1 MQRLAYRGLVRR
13 VALLTNACAI
23 IATAAS
29 AQIIA
34 GRDANAD
41 DWPGMASLQTVL
53 GHSLFHECG
62 ATMISPEW
70 ALTAAHCVEDARIE
84 TGGRAYQYA
93 RADDGSLVRF
103 GVLSVAI
110 GAADLRRRGA
120 GTVFPLSAVVV
131 HPAYKPEKPEAGN
144 DIALLRLESPWEGPV
159 ALVDGLTV
167 GPPEDNL
174 DGPPL
179 VVAGYGRT
187 EEDGPGEEAFS
198 QTGRQLSAP
207 KMRLQE
213 GYVPFVETEACRQQ
227 IDSLV
232 ARYGLSDIYT
242 DVAISSES
250 QICAGAGT
258 TDSCQGDSGGPLVYR
273 DYDGPPVQVG
283 IVSWGLGCGRPE
295 SPGIYTRVAA
305 YADWISGVTGLQI
318 AAPQP

>member
-1 MQRLAYRGLVRR
+1 MQRLAYRAFVRR
-13 VALLTNACAI
+13 FALLACAC
-23 IATAAS
+23 AVTTAAAS

-34 GRDANAD
+34 GRDARAD

-62 ATMISPEW
+62 ATMISPQW

-84 TGGRAYQYA
+84 TAGRAYQYA
-93 RADDGSLVRF
+93 RADDGELVRF
-103 GVLSVAI
+103 GVLSLAI
-110 GAADLRRRGA
+110 GASDLRRRGA
-120 GTVFPLSAVVV
+120 GTVFPLSAIVV
-131 HPAYKPEKPEAGN
+131 HPEYKPEMPEAGN
-144 DIALLRLESPWEGPV
+144 DIALLRLESPWVGPV
-159 ALVDGLTV
+159 ALVDGLTA

-187 EEDGPGEEAFS
+187 EEDGPSEQAFS

-232 ARYGLSDIYT
+232 DRYGLSEIYT
-242 DVAISSES
+242 DIAISPDS

>member
-1 MQRLAYRGLVRR
+1 MQRVAYRAIVRR
-13 VALLTNACAI
+13 FALLAGACIGMTA
-23 IATAAS
+23 AAS

-34 GRDANAD
+34 GRDASAD

-62 ATMISPEW
+62 ATMISPDW

-103 GVLSVAI
+103 GVLSLAI

-120 GTVFPLSAVVV
+120 GTVFALSAVMV
-131 HPAYKPEKPEAGN
+131 HPGYKSERPEAGN

-159 ALVDGLTV
+159 ARVDGLTAEA
-167 GPPEDNL
+167 PEDLLN
-174 DGPPL
+174 GPPL

-187 EEDGPGEEAFS
+187 EEDGPDEEAFS

-227 IDSLV
+227 IGSLI

-242 DVAISSES
+242 DVAISSDS

-273 DYDGPPVQVG
+273 DYAGPPVQIG

-305 YADWISGVTGLQI
+305 YADWISGITGLQI